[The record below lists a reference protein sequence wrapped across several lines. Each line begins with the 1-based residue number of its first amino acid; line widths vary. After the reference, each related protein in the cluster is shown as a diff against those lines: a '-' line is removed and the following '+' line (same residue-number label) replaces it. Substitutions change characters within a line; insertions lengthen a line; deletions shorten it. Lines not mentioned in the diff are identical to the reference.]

1 MNETVESIVHT
12 MEDNGDAEH
21 IIVIGG
27 TCPGQ
32 YACPWPTNRFERA
45 RPLKIIQIHESVL
58 QTA

>member
-1 MNETVESIVHT
+1 MNEAVESIVHT

-32 YACPWPTNRFERA
+32 YACPCPTNRFERA
-45 RPLKIIQIHESVL
+45 RPLKIIQIL
-58 QTA
+58 